1 MNINSSSSPILLQ
14 TIGKSKRDF
23 DVLEKRLYDIEQK
36 YKQLYCREVFYYNS
50 KIYLKDPN
58 NTIYAI
64 SNPSKKLGIYI
75 NKIITFCNMDDELSE
90 EYYES
95 V

>member
-1 MNINSSSSPILLQ
+1 MYKTHSNSAITQSFN
-14 TIGKSKRDF
+14 TI
-23 DVLEKRLYDIEQK
+23 EKRLYDIEQK
-36 YKQLYCREVFYYNS
+36 YKQQYCREVIHYGS

-75 NKIITFCNMDDELSE
+75 NKVITFCNMDEELCE
-90 EYYES
+90 EVYEH
-95 V
+95 